1 VRPEFD
7 PGSFLHWPV
16 VGQDEK
22 HMMPTPKSVAD
33 ALIRIVQAME
43 QNPKGSCL
51 LVLLVAISG
60 VIWRW

>member
-1 VRPEFD
+1 
-7 PGSFLHWPV
+7 
-16 VGQDEK
+16 
-22 HMMPTPKSVAD
+22 MMPTPKSVAD